1 MPGQTK
7 PSRQVRAHEIDGQFR
22 IGWEITENP
31 ALNIPK
37 YVATMHLFQPFGVAT
52 GGPVEELLS
61 TTKGVM
67 VRGNVKGFEMQGGR
81 NGH

>member
-37 YVATMHLFQPFGVAT
+37 DVATMHLFQPFGVAT

-67 VRGNVKGFEMQGGR
+67 VRGNEKGLEMQEGR